1 MTITEILNQPEHSR
15 FSLELLPPLKG
26 QHIDSIYRTM
36 DALMPF
42 DPAFVD
48 VTYHR
53 EEYVYREVG
62 PGLLQKR
69 TVRKRPGTVGI
80 CAALTNRYN
89 IETVPH
95 IICGGFSVEETENA
109 LIDLD
114 FVGVR
119 NVLALRGDAI
129 RSEGR
134 FKPEPDGHPYAIDL
148 VKQVVDLNKGIYLDP
163 DLRNS
168 TSTDFCIG
176 VAGYPEKH
184 FQAPNPASD
193 LRWLKE
199 KVDAGASYVITQMFF
214 DNAQYFQFVER
225 CREADIHVPIIP
237 GLKPLT
243 TAAQLAG
250 AATGVPCR
258 PARGPGQ
265 VCGRRQ
271 DQRASQRSR
280 HGLVHGP
287 SRGIAGQG
295 SPHFALLHHGQNRAD
310 RRNCATG
317 ARHGKCGLNCCRPI
331 KRLEAFKD
339 KSYMAMRR
347 KSWPFLGT
355 FLEIIGAISVH
366 SPCLS

>member
-1 MTITEILNQPEHSR
+1 MKITDILADPNHSR
-15 FSLELLPPLKG
+15 FSMELLPPLKG

-42 DPAFVD
+42 NPAFVD

-80 CAALTNRYN
+80 CAALTNRYEV
-89 IETVPH
+89 ETVPH

-134 FKPEPDGHPYAIDL
+134 FKAEPDGHTFAIDL
-148 VKQVVDLNKGIYLDP
+148 VHQIVDLNKGIYIDP
-163 DLRNS
+163 DLKNS

-184 FQAPNPASD
+184 FEAPNPDSD
-193 LRWLKE
+193 LRWLKK
-199 KVDAGASYVITQMFF
+199 KVEAGAEYVITQMFF
-214 DNAQYFQFVER
+214 DNRRYFDFVDR
-225 CREADIHVPIIP
+225 CRAEGITVPIIP

-243 TAAQLAG
+243 TASQLSILPQVFHVDLPEALVREVEDAKTKDQVIEAG
-250 AATGVPCR
+250 IRWAVRQAEELLEAGVPTLHFYTMGKVN
-258 PARGPGQ
+258 PTAEIARRVLGP
-265 VCGRRQ
+265 VT
-271 DQRASQRSR
+271 A
-280 HGLVHGP
+280 
-287 SRGIAGQG
+287 
-295 SPHFALLHHGQNRAD
+295 
-310 RRNCATG
+310 
-317 ARHGKCGLNCCRPI
+317 
-331 KRLEAFKD
+331 
-339 KSYMAMRR
+339 
-347 KSWPFLGT
+347 
-355 FLEIIGAISVH
+355 
-366 SPCLS
+366 